1 MCAKCGHGMCPDWC
15 AHSSAVSPDG
25 RTEYFC
31 YCCRTPHWAKE
42 QPYTDDDRKLG
53 QNTAAMTKEVRDFT
67 RAREA
72 QKALCPKLYPLTQE
86 RQDQLRL
93 AEEWPEPPPWI
104 VRISNM
110 YCCYDEDGD
119 HNPRAQKRPSRRTP
133 TSGSGV
139 GAGGRSARGDRGLSP
154 EGSSLSHFWVSR
166 FTRSRAAPGLPN
178 RNCR

>member
-1 MCAKCGHGMCPDWC
+1 MPWYIPGSIPGSSSDDPHASATLCCTCRTILNDEKHICAKCGHGMCPDWC

-93 AEEWPEPPPWI
+93 AEEWPEHPPWI

-110 YCCYDEDGD
+110 YCCHDQEGH
-119 HNPRAQKRPSRRTP
+119 HNLCGLDRKPLTKEQYERRQAQK
-133 TSGSGV
+133 
-139 GAGGRSARGDRGLSP
+139 ARK
-154 EGSSLSHFWVSR
+154 
-166 FTRSRAAPGLPN
+166 
-178 RNCR
+178 